1 MGLEEGLEEK
11 KRVQESGWKR
21 RSLGFGEGVVDNK
34 VGLSRGVGGEEEV
47 GLTKEFKEKKI
58 RFRRRGGRE

>member
-34 VGLSRGVGGEEEV
+34 VGFSRGVGGEEEV
-47 GLTKEFKEKKI
+47 GLTK
-58 RFRRRGGRE
+58 GV